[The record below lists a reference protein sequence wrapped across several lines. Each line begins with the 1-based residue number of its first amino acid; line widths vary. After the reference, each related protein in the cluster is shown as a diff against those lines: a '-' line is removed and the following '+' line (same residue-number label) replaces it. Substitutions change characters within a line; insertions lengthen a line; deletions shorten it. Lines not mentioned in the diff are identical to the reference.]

1 MTQPPHDHVCVT
13 KRQSEAAAAARVAV
27 RLAARKRAELMELIR
42 PVFRWTGTWLQ
53 AGKYV
58 AAVTSDLPRRNGW
71 TIARQAGDRSPDP
84 TQRLLNR
91 AAWDDA
97 AAMSAV
103 RRFAVAGLD
112 QAAAR
117 RRGRRALAIGALDET
132 GQEKHGTATAGVK
145 RQHMGCAGGVENGIS
160 TVHLSYV
167 REHTG
172 HALIGARQWIPADQI
187 ADPVRSLEM
196 ALPPDLEFAT
206 KGQLAAAICADA
218 RTDWVNVDFICGDE
232 VYGSCTELRQ
242 ALEAADQAYVLRVP
256 SNFTLTLTT
265 GVKLTCAG
273 AVAWLGDQLRW
284 EVRSAGNGSKG
295 QRWYAW
301 AQIAA
306 ASPRH
311 SLLIRRHLRTGELA
325 YHYCFVPGGQPGAMT
340 RLIRAAGL
348 RWPVEEDFEFAKDGF
363 GLDQSQV
370 RLYHAITRHT
380 ILVMTALAICAV
392 TTALLRTR
400 AGDQPPEPGR
410 PGQAPPPGR
419 WLIPLTVPGPHRN
432 AHHGPA
438 RAPACSAHTTRAPP
452 RAVID
457 SQSVRPSA
465 NYHCPERRS
474 NDGQAILEAN
484 RRGLQ
489 PGPDLDFWV
498 ELWGFEPR
506 TSDR

>member
-1 MTQPPHDHVCVT
+1 
-13 KRQSEAAAAARVAV
+13 
-27 RLAARKRAELMELIR
+27 MELIR
-42 PVFRWTGTWLQ
+42 PSFRRTGTWPQ

-58 AAVTSDLPRRNGW
+58 AAVTSDLPSRNGR
-71 TIARQAGDRSPDP
+71 TIARQAGDRSPDR

-91 AAWDDA
+91 AARDDA

-103 RRFAVAGLD
+103 RRLAVAGLD

-117 RRGRRALAIGALDET
+117 RRGRRPLAAGALDET
-132 GQEKHGTATAGVK
+132 GQEKHGAATVGVK
-145 RQHMGCAGGVENGIS
+145 RRHTGCAGGAENGIS
-160 TVHLSYV
+160 TVRLSYV
-167 REHTG
+167 REHAG
-172 HALIGARQWIPADQI
+172 HALTGARQRIPADQV
-187 ADPVRSLEM
+187 AGPVRCVTM
-196 ALPPDLEFAT
+196 ALPPGLKFAA
-206 KGQLAAAICADA
+206 KGQLAASTCADA
-218 RTDWVNVDFICGDE
+218 RVGGVKAGFIRGDE
-232 VYGSCTELRQ
+232 VHGNCTELRQ
-242 ALEAADQAYVLRVP
+242 EPEAAGQAHVPRVP
-256 SNFTLTLTT
+256 SDFTLTMAT

-273 AVAWLGDQLRW
+273 AVAWLGDQLRR
-284 EVRSAGNGSKG
+284 EARSAGKGSRG
-295 QRWYAW
+295 QRLHAR
-301 AQIAA
+301 ARIAT
-306 ASPRH
+306 ASPRR
-311 SLLIRRHLRTGELA
+311 SLLIRRHLRTGGLA
-325 YHYCFVPGGQPGAMT
+325 CHYCFVPGGQPGAMT

-348 RWPVEEDFEFAKDGF
+348 RWPAGEDFELARDGF

-370 RLYHAITRHT
+370 RLYYAITRHT